1 MVVEP
6 IGSATAGVRVAPV
19 PILRKA
25 GRSAS
30 ASINPFSPDGAPA
43 NPLADMVTLS
53 LEATRLSS
61 ETAVPSRLFNSLY
74 FMYPNASIREFA
86 FEVVGIQKTDSN
98 DVKMGK
104 IARWVQR
111 HILYRED
118 LANYGYEEFWAPP
131 AFTLRKGSGDCED
144 GAFLIV
150 SLALNAGVP
159 EHRLRMYGGQVHV
172 GVGAATGGHGWV
184 GYRRESDHEW
194 IPVDFSYYPNPNIDT
209 IVPMSE
215 DERYIDDYFF
225 MTVSEFVVTPGSNRV
240 RDPDGYTAMGQIRNQ
255 IWIGN
260 FVNRFA

>member
-53 LEATRLSS
+53 LKATRLSS
-61 ETAVPSRLFNSLY
+61 ETAVPARLFNSLY
-74 FMYPNASIREFA
+74 FMYPNASIRDFA
-86 FEVVGIQKTDSN
+86 FEVVGIHKTDSN

-118 LANYGYEEFWAPP
+118 LPNYGYEEFWAPP

-144 GAFLIV
+144 GAFPDRQPGPQCRRTRAPPQDV
-150 SLALNAGVP
+150 WRPGARG
-159 EHRLRMYGGQVHV
+159 RGGCNRRAWLGRISP
-172 GVGAATGGHGWV
+172 GVG
-184 GYRRESDHEW
+184 S
-194 IPVDFSYYPNPNIDT
+194 
-209 IVPMSE
+209 
-215 DERYIDDYFF
+215 
-225 MTVSEFVVTPGSNRV
+225 
-240 RDPDGYTAMGQIRNQ
+240 
-255 IWIGN
+255 
-260 FVNRFA
+260 